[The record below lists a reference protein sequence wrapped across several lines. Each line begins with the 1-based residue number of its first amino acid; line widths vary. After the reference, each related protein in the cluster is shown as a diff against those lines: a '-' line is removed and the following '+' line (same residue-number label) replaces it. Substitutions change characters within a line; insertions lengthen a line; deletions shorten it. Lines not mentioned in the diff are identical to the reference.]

1 MTAPDLF
8 SCDVAVVK
16 AELLRSFSMLM
27 DPVFE
32 AAQSGLLTPREAERR
47 TWTVMVPL
55 GAMLLT
61 ALFATLCRRETQRAV
76 AELGLDMADVR
87 LRMDVDYWAKLKSTF
102 GALSFPWYA
111 FRRMKTT
118 HVPARELFPLHPDVR
133 STELLLEWE
142 SSLASDHPFRKAQE
156 ALLFFSHGAAD
167 VEDTTIER
175 HAVLVGQTVPP
186 EWLYVSVAK
195 IRDVL
200 RKRATIDPRS
210 GLPMI
215 NVSTDAH
222 ALRIFEGE
230 TWKSVW
236 KMINGIRLWCIDRDT
251 GETIHLGG
259 EFTTGDYRDVVRRL
273 RARAASGHL
282 PFDGKYGEGV
292 VAQICIPT
300 DGLDWIADH
309 VLPLYPG
316 ALASLDPYHVVE
328 QVADTARAT
337 LPKARVKTVIAQA
350 RKAIGIRDRRGRTHY
365 RKGPRR
371 VLHTV
376 RRSGLTGSGQR
387 LLDEVLVPLEGEIK
401 RGKKRFKRL
410 MKFVRRNMFR
420 LDYGALRRRGATIG
434 SGAMESVHRTGSQTR
449 LKRAGCRWT
458 PEVAQAILNLRM
470 LTLSGRWDEYWALPD
485 LAARVAAR
493 SAA

>member
-76 AELGLDMADVR
+76 AALGLDMADVR

-195 IRDVL
+195 
-200 RKRATIDPRS
+200 
-210 GLPMI
+210 M
-215 NVSTDAH
+215 
-222 ALRIFEGE
+222 
-230 TWKSVW
+230 
-236 KMINGIRLWCIDRDT
+236 
-251 GETIHLGG
+251 
-259 EFTTGDYRDVVRRL
+259 
-273 RARAASGHL
+273 
-282 PFDGKYGEGV
+282 
-292 VAQICIPT
+292 
-300 DGLDWIADH
+300 
-309 VLPLYPG
+309 
-316 ALASLDPYHVVE
+316 
-328 QVADTARAT
+328 
-337 LPKARVKTVIAQA
+337 
-350 RKAIGIRDRRGRTHY
+350 
-365 RKGPRR
+365 
-371 VLHTV
+371 
-376 RRSGLTGSGQR
+376 
-387 LLDEVLVPLEGEIK
+387 
-401 RGKKRFKRL
+401 
-410 MKFVRRNMFR
+410 
-420 LDYGALRRRGATIG
+420 
-434 SGAMESVHRTGSQTR
+434 
-449 LKRAGCRWT
+449 
-458 PEVAQAILNLRM
+458 
-470 LTLSGRWDEYWALPD
+470 
-485 LAARVAAR
+485 
-493 SAA
+493 